1 MAQVTLEEIKGLPAE
16 ILASKDSQVIADFLP
31 PRVSIQSTQI
41 GVGTILAV
49 MAPMGGAFLD
59 SLETLAQTDSNVKWV
74 LVLIKNGTFDI
85 GMEVTRQQL
94 LDFVKGNP
102 ELTAPISALLKVAEI
117 KTPVAEMDVR
127 KLVWSDN
134 GGWLA

>member
-1 MAQVTLEEIKGLPAE
+1 MAQVTLDEIKGLPVE
-16 ILASKDSQVIADFLP
+16 ILATKDSQKIADFLP
-31 PRVSIQSTQI
+31 PRISIQSTQI

-59 SLETLAQTDSNVKWV
+59 SLEVLAQVDSNVKWV
-74 LVLIKNGTFDI
+74 LVLIKAGTFDI

-94 LDFVKGNP
+94 MEFVKGNP
-102 ELTAPISALLKVAEI
+102 EMSAPISALLKIAEVKI
-117 KTPVAEMDVR
+117 PVAEMNVR

-134 GGWLA
+134 GEWLA